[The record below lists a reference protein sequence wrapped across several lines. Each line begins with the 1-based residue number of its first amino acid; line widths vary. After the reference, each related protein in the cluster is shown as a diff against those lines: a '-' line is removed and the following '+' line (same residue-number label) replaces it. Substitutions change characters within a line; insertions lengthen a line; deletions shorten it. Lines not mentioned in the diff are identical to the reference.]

1 MKKICIRIMFFGF
14 ILLEL
19 KLWLIYNERELNI
32 LIIFVFMVIL
42 IYWFE
47 RFVI

>member
-1 MKKICIRIMFFGF
+1 MFFGF

-19 KLWLIYNERELNI
+19 KLWLKYNERELNI

>member
-1 MKKICIRIMFFGF
+1 MFFGF

-19 KLWLIYNERELNI
+19 KLWLIYNERGLNI

>member
-1 MKKICIRIMFFGF
+1 MFFKF

>member
-1 MKKICIRIMFFGF
+1 MFFGF